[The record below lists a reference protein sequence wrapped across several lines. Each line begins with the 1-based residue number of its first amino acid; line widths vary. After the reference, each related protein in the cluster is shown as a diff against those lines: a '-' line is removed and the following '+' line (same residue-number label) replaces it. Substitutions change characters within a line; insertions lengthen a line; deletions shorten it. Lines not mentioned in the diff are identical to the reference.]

1 MPLWDDNPLKLPKL
15 PIVTWG
21 LIVANVLVFIVE
33 ASSTPQMQAMLAA
46 FAVTPADV
54 TGVPL
59 TPRRVPPYLTL
70 ITYQFLHADFF
81 HILGNMIFL
90 WVFGDDVEEAMGP
103 LRFILFYLG
112 SGVVA
117 ALVFIAAAPHS
128 QLPLVGASGAIA
140 GVLAAYLM
148 FRPCQKV
155 AVFVP
160 YILLWLVIRP
170 VVRLDAFWVL
180 GGWILMQFWSISV
193 QTHDDV
199 AYMAH
204 VGGLVSGTALF
215 PLLRYRAVRL
225 FECFRPAKEHPA
237 ANQIS

>member
-21 LIVANVLVFIVE
+21 LIVANVLVYIF
-33 ASSTPQMQAMLAA
+33 TAA
-46 FAVTPADV
+46 AAPEMSPAIMNFALTPANI
-54 TGVPL
+54 TGVPINP
-59 TPRRVPPYLTL
+59 TPIPPDLTL
-70 ITYQFLHADFF
+70 VTYMFLHANFW
-81 HILGNMIFL
+81 HLLGNMIFL

-103 LRFILFYLG
+103 LRFVAFYIG
-112 SGVVA
+112 SGIVA
-117 ALVFIAAAPHS
+117 GLVFTASAPHL
-128 QLPLVGASGAIA
+128 QLPLVGASGAVA

-148 FRPCQKV
+148 LRPCQKV

-160 YILLWLVIRP
+160 YILLWFIVRP
-170 VVRLDAFWVL
+170 VVRIDAFWVL
-180 GGWILMQFWSISV
+180 GAWILMQFWSISV

-215 PLLRYRAVRL
+215 PLLRYRTVRL
-225 FECFRPAKEHPA
+225 FECFRPAREQPA
-237 ANQIS
+237 SNQI